1 MFAIVGFV
9 LSIIGLFG
17 GLFLTKTTV
26 LGVIWIVVCIAGI
39 VFSALSLKEQKNRGF
54 GIAGLAVAIVGLIL
68 SLIFTMACAACDA
81 GKREIK
87 NQSGAI
93 VEEINSAVDE
103 LNESMNEAASEFA
116 EEVET
121 ITGTADSTL

>member
-54 GIAGLAVAIVGLIL
+54 GIAGLAVAIVGLTL

-81 GKREIK
+81 MKPRV
-87 NQSGAI
+87 S
-93 VEEINSAVDE
+93 S
-103 LNESMNEAASEFA
+103 LRRWRP
-116 EEVET
+116 
-121 ITGTADSTL
+121 